1 MPNYTKLIW
10 TFLMVAA
17 CVLPALTQDDL
28 GGQPAASG
36 GDAGPAVEGASD
48 GHLGEPLSN
57 LDQKNNSESSAL
69 EGAPDANQE
78 GNSEVSNGGS
88 GASLEGGAESS
99 HEGSDEGSHSGDEGS
114 HEFSG
119 SDSSGSN
126 PDGSPGEHA
135 EGGDGSDLD
144 DVETVVSSVPNFDAE
159 GRYNDTTDFA
169 VGVNGWNFHGWWAKF
184 NISKKNV
191 MDIPVNEESKNH
203 MTFIC
208 KVKEYE
214 SYLEKSFP
222 ALEDARIVISYYL
235 SSAAE
240 DLVMKL
246 TMEQAGRPPL
256 EVFTYTFPDD
266 LLEHQQVWVTQEVRI
281 PNYSRIQPFKIKLS
295 LSSLNSSVWAADELQ
310 LLGSAPTS
318 QPMTNFTYP
327 PLTSEQPEVIAT
339 SPIVLTNHT
348 LPAVNVTSAPGSN
361 ASLSSNSSGDGT
373 NQTSSGSGG
382 EDKTEDTNVTGNITP
397 APSSGNP
404 DFSEHKPRPTDSPRN
419 VSIIA
424 KPTSKPSQA
433 NTSSVVPPK
442 ASSVVPPVHSNA
454 SSVAPPIQSNA
465 SVVVPPIQSNASSVV
480 PPIESNASS
489 VDPGKRPF
497 ASTLGP
503 NQPTPEG
510 MIPQGNFTGIASFLN
525 DLGRLESVAQAIWDA
540 FYVFLALFCA
550 CLVALVALIVRGRC
564 RPKTTPV
571 GERGPPPTLT

>member
-1 MPNYTKLIW
+1 MMSNYTKLIW

-28 GGQPAASG
+28 GGQPAVSSG
-36 GDAGPAVEGASD
+36 SDAGSAVEGASD
-48 GHLGEPLSN
+48 GHLGESLSN
-57 LDQKNNSESSAL
+57 LGQKNNSESLANYEPL

-78 GNSEVSNGGS
+78 GNSEVNTGGS
-88 GASLEGGAESS
+88 GASLDGGAESS
-99 HEGSDEGSHSGDEGS
+99 HEGSVEGSNSGEEGS

-119 SDSSGSN
+119 PDSSASN
-126 PDGSPGEHA
+126 LDGSPGEHA

-144 DVETVVSSVPNFDAE
+144 DVQMVVSNVPNFDAE

-184 NISKKNV
+184 NISEKNV

-214 SYLEKSFP
+214 SFLEKNFP
-222 ALEDARIVISYYL
+222 ALEDARIFISYYL

-256 EVFTYTFPDD
+256 EIFTYTFPDD
-266 LLEHQQVWVTQEVRI
+266 LLEHHEVWVTQEVRI
-281 PNYSRIQPFKIKLS
+281 PDYSRIQPFKIKLS
-295 LSSLNSSVWAADELQ
+295 LSSLNSSIWAADELQ

-318 QPMTNFTYP
+318 QPMMNFTYP
-327 PLTSEQPEVIAT
+327 PLTSEQPGVIAT

-348 LPAVNVTSAPGSN
+348 LPAVNATSPPGSN

-382 EDKTEDTNVTGNITP
+382 EEKTEDSNVTGNITP

-404 DFSEHKPRPTDSPRN
+404 DFSQNKPRPTDSPRN
-419 VSIIA
+419 DSIIA

-465 SVVVPPIQSNASSVV
+465 SSVV

-489 VDPGKRPF
+489 VDPGKQPF

-571 GERGPPPTLT
+571 GDRGAPPTLT